1 MNIRFLI
8 PGKCREKYIKD
19 GYDEYLKRLS
29 RFAKV
34 SLEYLPEEII
44 SNNSESEISKAL
56 KKEAA
61 NALKRIKDDEVL
73 FIVDIHG
80 KSYDSKEFASLIDD
94 QSKKNGNLVFLLG
107 SSYGLDD
114 SIRKRANVSFSL
126 SKLTF
131 THYMALFLTMEQV
144 YRSMKINRGENY
156 DK

>member
-34 SLEYLPEEII
+34 SLEYLPEEIM

-126 SKLTF
+126 SKLSF